1 MKINRIK
8 NITRGFLPY
17 LILGIDVIYTNPV
30 LASRYE
36 LETSD
41 AGSSFLLLIP
51 FFLAVAMYAKYE
63 DRGYGKI
70 AATLGGAVGLI
81 LIYLFPVQSALLIAV
96 IALVLFVGNIFK
108 W

>member
-1 MKINRIK
+1 MKSDIIK
-8 NITRGFLPY
+8 KTTKDFLTY
-17 LILGIDVIYTNPV
+17 LILGINVIYTNPV

-70 AATLGGAVGLI
+70 AAILGGAVGLI
-81 LIYLFPVQSALLIAV
+81 LIYFFPIQSTLLIAA
-96 IALVLFVGNIFK
+96 IALVLFIGNLFK